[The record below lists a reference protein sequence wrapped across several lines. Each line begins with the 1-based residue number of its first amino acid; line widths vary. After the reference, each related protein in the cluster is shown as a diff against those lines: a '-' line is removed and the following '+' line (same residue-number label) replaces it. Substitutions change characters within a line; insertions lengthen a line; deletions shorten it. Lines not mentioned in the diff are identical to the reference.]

1 MKALFF
7 DGEMQLKEVEKPSL
21 KDYKNNTY
29 TLIKVKKAAICDTD
43 LEIIKGYM
51 GFKGIPGHEFVGIV
65 EKSNQ
70 EHLLGKRVV
79 GEINIGCGK
88 CDMCKKGL
96 KKHCRNIKV
105 LGIDNWNGAFAEY
118 LILPAE
124 NVHILPDNITD
135 NEAVF
140 VEPLAAAFQILKCS
154 EFSSDKLIGVLGDGK
169 LGLLISQI
177 LESKQISHIL
187 FGKHPDRIA
196 PLSTKHINFKNHKH
210 ESSSEF
216 RKKFDIIVEATG
228 NQKGLEAGLFL
239 TKPTG
244 TIILKSTYAG
254 NDGVNLSPAVVNE
267 IRLVGSRCGN
277 FNEALEALKNKSIN
291 VFPLIDSEFSL
302 NNYKEA
308 FEHARNSMKTIFK
321 IGKE

>member
-7 DGEMQLKEVEKPSL
+7 DGKMHLKEIEKPSL
-21 KDYKNNTY
+21 KDYKNYNY
-29 TLIKVKKAAICDTD
+29 SLIKVKKAAICDTD

-79 GEINIGCGK
+79 GEINIGCGR

-118 LILPAE
+118 LILPDE

-140 VEPLAAAFQILKCS
+140 VEPLAAAFQILECT

-169 LGLLISQI
+169 LGLLISRV
-177 LESKQISHIL
+177 LESRQIKHIL
-187 FGKHPDRIA
+187 FGKHSERITS
-196 PLSTKHINFKNHKH
+196 LKTTCVEFKNYEK
-210 ESSSEF
+210 EF
-216 RKKFDIIVEATG
+216 FPDYKEQFDIVIEATG
-228 NQKGLEAGLFL
+228 NSKGLEAGLFL
-239 TKPTG
+239 TKPKG

-254 NDGVNLSPAVVNE
+254 NKSVNLSKAVVNE
-267 IRLVGSRCGN
+267 IQLIGSRCGN
-277 FNEALEALKNKSIN
+277 FHDAIEALKDNSIK
-291 VFPLIDSEFSL
+291 VLPMIDSE
-302 NNYKEA
+302 YKLSDYEA
-308 FEHARNSMKTIFK
+308 AFARVKKSMKVIFN